1 MAISTVWWGL
11 IMNYKEEA
19 LKIQKE
25 ILELIEKE
33 DFDGIQEVLNKRK
46 AFYIKYSE
54 YNGNDLKMLLNS
66 EEYRDSDRKIN
77 IAFSTAKEKVK
88 EEIKVLRSSKKA
100 TKQYQNNSTSGNM
113 FFNKKV

>member
-1 MAISTVWWGL
+1 
-11 IMNYKEEA
+11 MNYREEA

-54 YNGNDLKMLLNS
+54 FNGSDLKKFLDS
-66 EEYRDSDRKIN
+66 EEYKDSDRKIN
-77 IAFSTAKEKVK
+77 VAFSIGKEKVK
-88 EEIKVLRSSKKA
+88 EEIKNLRSSKKA
-100 TKQYQNNSTSGNM
+100 TKQYQKNSTNGNM